1 MQNGSINA
9 MYSTPSMY
17 VDAINKETNLTW
29 TTKTDDFFPYA
40 DAPHNY
46 WTGMLSI
53 IL

>member
-1 MQNGSINA
+1 

-17 VDAINKETNLTW
+17 VSYINKETQLTW

-46 WTGMLSI
+46 WTGKQINL
-53 IL
+53 LFVCLLLL